1 MKEVKLSL
9 FSYGMILVVKDL
21 KPQQKTL
28 RTDKTSIKVIRP
40 KSTCTIQQQTCKERN
55 NVGKCCSQ

>member
-28 RTDKTSIKVIRP
+28 RTDKNFHQSNKTQINMHHTTTDLQRK
-40 KSTCTIQQQTCKERN
+40 K
-55 NVGKCCSQ
+55 